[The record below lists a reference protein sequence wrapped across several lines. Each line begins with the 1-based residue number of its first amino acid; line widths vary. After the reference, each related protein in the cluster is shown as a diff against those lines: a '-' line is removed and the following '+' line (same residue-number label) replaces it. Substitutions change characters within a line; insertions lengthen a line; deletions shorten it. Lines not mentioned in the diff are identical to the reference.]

1 MKRKR
6 KMKRELIE
14 INSDNDNCVRNAR
27 FFCFESGSNLKSR
40 FYLIFIGLF
49 FLFLA
54 LLPAKAGQLRL
65 EWSPQVSRQWVGPDF
80 YAHRLED
87 WRLNRGEIECLSPAA
102 NRYLCLLTG
111 EAAGDSGVLQVV
123 LHVSVPKL
131 PSRPRARNY
140 VGLRLGLKSPAGD
153 YREAALGS
161 QGLEIGLTTEGLL
174 FIGELESV
182 SSQEKLEALKKA
194 LRDGVELRLG
204 LSAAGGQSSLKL
216 SVVEKATGQ
225 VLDELEDLHLPAEKT
240 EGGLALVSSL
250 PEVRVGP
257 REAVSRW
264 GQLRLEG
271 NLFQNRPERA
281 LGPVAFTL
289 YTLSR
294 GTLRLSA
301 QLVPG
306 CLSSAGSAILEV
318 REAGNWV
325 VVARSPVHQDYWLAT
340 FRVKDWE
347 ASRDREF
354 RVRLEG
360 IADDPAYAH
369 IPIGIIRKE
378 PLSQDRLL
386 LAILSQN
393 QEEGYPHNGLVSA
406 LKQQNPDLI
415 FFAGNQVFGRPASFW
430 REKFSP
436 DQARQE
442 YLRQWL
448 LFGWAYSELLCD
460 RPALVLPDARDY
472 FQNKL
477 WGENGRQ
484 VETDPFL
491 DPVAAQDSGG
501 FLMPPDFVELV
512 LTTQLSHMP
521 RPGDES
527 ADSPVPDSHFWEV
540 NYGGLSLAVVCDR
553 WFRSAPGP
561 LLTEAGIRNGWAL
574 NPDFDP
580 RMRAAVREARL
591 LGLAQLDLLEKW
603 ADDWSGGV
611 WMKALLSQSLW
622 VSLLTLPE
630 GWVGEEALWQL
641 RPLKPGEYPPD
652 DRPVADFNSG
662 GWPRPARDRVLRI
675 LRRALA
681 VHLAGSGGP
690 PAALKYGLESA
701 TDAVWAF
708 GPPAVVNPLAGRW
721 MPKPRS
727 RTAGLKPPQATGN
740 FEDAFGNRFSL
751 KVVTNPTE
759 DLKTGP
765 GPGPAGYGLV
775 MFDRET
781 RLITLES
788 LVRPENRP
796 SAEFKSYPGWP
807 VAFSQLENDGR
818 QPVAY
823 LPLFQFKGLTDP
835 VIQVVDEKTREVVYS
850 LRIKGTEFRPPVFR
864 AGSYTICCGEP
875 GTAHWKELKGIGSLP
890 ASVRRTRLVDFSLG
904 PGK

>member
-1 MKRKR
+1 MKK
-6 KMKRELIE
+6 ELLK
-14 INSDNDNCVRNAR
+14 INSDNNYRTRMAR
-27 FFCFESGSNLKSR
+27 FCFPAAQPSPGSGLWLH
-40 FYLIFIGLF
+40 FILIRLF
-49 FLFLA
+49 FLVLVFI
-54 LLPAKAGQLRL
+54 PAAAGQLRL
-65 EWSPQVSRQWVGPDF
+65 EWSPGVSRQWVGPDF

-87 WRLNRGEIECLSPAA
+87 WRLHQGELQCLAPAA
-102 NRYLCLLTG
+102 NRYLFLLTG
-111 EAAGDSGVLQVV
+111 ETAGDSGVLQVV
-123 LHVSVPKL
+123 LKVSVPEL
-131 PSRPRARNY
+131 PARPRARNY
-140 VGLRLGLKSPAGD
+140 VGLRLGLKSPGGD
-153 YREAALGS
+153 YREAALGG
-161 QGLEIGLTTEGLL
+161 QGLEVGLTTEGLL

-182 SSQEKLEALKKA
+182 SSEEKLEALKKA
-194 LRDGVELRLG
+194 LRNGVELRLE
-204 LSAAGGQSSLKL
+204 LTPAGGHSSLKL
-216 SVVEKATGQ
+216 SVVETATGQ
-225 VLDELEDLHLPAEKT
+225 VLDELEDLQLPAEKT
-240 EGGLALVSSL
+240 TGGLALVSSL
-250 PEVRVGP
+250 PEVRLGLG
-257 REAVSRW
+257 EAVSRW

-289 YTLSR
+289 YTLSH

-301 QLVPG
+301 QFVPG
-306 CLSSAGSAILEV
+306 CLSSAGQAVLEI
-318 REAGNWV
+318 REAGKWV
-325 VVARSPVHQDYWLAT
+325 AVARSPVHPDYWLAS
-340 FRVKDWE
+340 FRVPDWE
-347 ASRDREF
+347 ASQDREF
-354 RVRLEG
+354 RVKLEG
-360 IADDPAYAH
+360 TSADPAYAH

-378 PLSQDRLL
+378 PLFQDHLL

-415 FFAGNQVFGRPASFW
+415 FFAGNQVFGRPVSFW

-448 LFGWAYSELLCD
+448 LFGWAFSELLRD

-484 VETDPFL
+484 VDLASFP

-501 FLMPPDFVELV
+501 FLMPPDFINLV
-512 LTTQLSHMP
+512 LATQVSHMP
-521 RPGDES
+521 RPGEQPEES
-527 ADSPVPDSHFWEV
+527 SASESHFWEV
-540 NYGGLSLAVVCDR
+540 RYGGLSLAVVCDR
-553 WFRSAPGP
+553 WFRSAPAP
-561 LLTEAGIRNGWAL
+561 LLTEAGLRNGWAL

-580 RMRAAVREARL
+580 RTRAAVREARL
-591 LGLAQLDLLEKW
+591 LGPAQLDLLEKW

-630 GWVGEEALWQL
+630 GWAGEEALWQL

-652 DRPVADFNSG
+652 DRPVADFTSG
-662 GWPRPARDRVLRI
+662 GWPRPDRDRALKI

-690 PAALKYGLESA
+690 PAALKYGLESTA
-701 TDAVWAF
+701 DAVWAF
-708 GPPAVVNPLAGRW
+708 VPPGVVNPLSVRW

-727 RTAGLKPPQATGN
+727 RTAGLKPPEATGN

-751 KVVTNPTE
+751 KTITNSVE
-759 DLKTGP
+759 DLMPKSGR
-765 GPGPAGYGLV
+765 GPAGYGLV
-775 MFDRET
+775 RFERES

-788 LVRPENRP
+788 LVRPENQP
-796 SAEFKSYPGWP
+796 SAEFRPYPGWP

-823 LPLFQFKGLTDP
+823 LPLLQFKGITDP
-835 VIQVVDEKTREVVYS
+835 VVQVVDEKTQELVYS

-864 AGSYTICCGEP
+864 AGSYTIRCGEP
-875 GTAHWKELKGIGSLP
+875 GTSHWKELKGIGSLP
-890 ASVRRTRLVDFSLG
+890 ASVRRTRLVDFSL
-904 PGK
+904 PTGK